1 MANKAADAFDLRALA
16 LTSKTLTELAP
27 TQKQPQPNPGKRL
40 HHARPKA
47 FVKLPYERTLE
58 TAGRLGDAPLAVLV
72 EVTYQAFRAH
82 RNQVPLANAALQSVG
97 ITRYAKVRA
106 LHRLEAE
113 GIIAVNWRGGRRTPL
128 VTLLLA

>member
-1 MANKAADAFDLRALA
+1 M
-16 LTSKTLTELAP
+16 LTPKTLAELAP
-27 TQKQPQPNPGKRL
+27 AQKRHGSPKPVKRL

-72 EVTYQAFRAH
+72 ELTYQAFRAR

-113 GIIAVNWRGGRRTPL
+113 GVIAVNWRGGKENPPGDAPIGMIR
-128 VTLLLA
+128 A